1 MRDIST
7 DLQAALAARSLVA
20 RSFIWIT
27 GVSFEDGT
35 SQSIGF
41 WNGIGTITASVVDGE
56 TLAETSHDFIGTG
69 TLLQIDDIPLTSDV
83 SIRTINATL
92 SQIDSNVADAVR
104 GFDLKNGPVQI
115 YRGTFNPSTGVLVEA
130 AACRFVGFVSKSVI
144 TTPSENQDGSIVLT
158 IASHT
163 QELTRASSEKCSNE
177 SQQRRASGDTFYND
191 TGVVGNWEIFWGQKK
206 GKVVPATATGSSIH
220 NAIYGTK
227 NS

>member
-7 DLQAALAARSLVA
+7 DLQAALSARAGEA
-20 RSFIWIT
+20 RNFIWLT
-27 GVSFEDGT
+27 GVSFADGT
-35 SQSIGF
+35 TQSIGF

-56 TLAETSHDFIGTG
+56 TLATNSRDFIGTG

-115 YRGTFNPSTGVLVEA
+115 YRGTFNPSTGALVEA
-130 AACRFVGFVSKSVI
+130 AACRFVGFISKSVI

-158 IASHT
+158 LASHT
-163 QELTRASSEKCSNE
+163 QELARASSEKRSSE
-177 SQQRRASGDTFYND
+177 SQKRRAAGDTFYDD
-191 TGVVGNWEIFWGQKK
+191 TAVCPNWPMFWGVESGKK
-206 GKVVPATATGSSIH
+206 PVVQTGSKIH
-220 NAIYGTK
+220 NAIFGSHSK
-227 NS
+227 